1 MGTLDSPPGGTG
13 TTPIPVSPANGVYEV
28 VSVGGGGSSWSLARA
43 TNIDT
48 GSAIEAGYVI
58 TTEGSYRATATGQAF
73 ALSYESLGI
82 DPMTAT
88 PLAAGQPTT
97 NIGTDD
103 INDLTTFVVS
113 STAGSNAAAGSLG
126 KMISL
131 RQQLASSSLR
141 NPTPKV
147 DFVFSSVLPGL
158 NGSSA
163 GVIRLTQE
171 LPTITKAFAINGATR
186 VKLPGVSGPSVNN
199 ITVDGSR
206 ITSTRTGQPA
216 DSAPEVNGFEFVSGS
231 GPTVGAAGGSIA
243 NLTVG
248 GFAKGSAVKI
258 NGVNGILV
266 NKMVLGRSETGDR
279 LSSRFG
285 VLASGAGAG
294 GSVVGTTIVGSLQ
307 AGIRTE
313 AGADGLSIVGTTIGA
328 LNQANVTGLE
338 LTTGITKVGLD
349 SIGAIRSPI
358 ATTRG
363 LSFFTLPAAIS
374 PRSLHIAQ
382 GVAGPGIASG
392 TTVAA
397 IHGRTISLSKPMTAT
412 GVTTAIFLSSTARNV
427 VKYNL
432 TGMELSGGNNTVTN
446 TDIGNNV
453 YDGIVVSGGTQT
465 IGTAQKINVT
475 SNAIFGNG
483 GFGVKVINWAAYVI
497 TGNNFGRQGE
507 NKQGDIIINDVNGND
522 LPAFRPNAQTR
533 LDRNGNFHAPSGTAS
548 IRRRITW
555 R

>member
-1 MGTLDSPPGGTG
+1 M
-13 TTPIPVSPANGVYEV
+13 
-28 VSVGGGGSSWSLARA
+28 
-43 TNIDT
+43 
-48 GSAIEAGYVI
+48 
-58 TTEGSYRATATGQAF
+58 
-73 ALSYESLGI
+73 
-82 DPMTAT
+82 
-88 PLAAGQPTT
+88 
-97 NIGTDD
+97 
-103 INDLTTFVVS
+103 
-113 STAGSNAAAGSLG
+113 
-126 KMISL
+126 
-131 RQQLASSSLR
+131 
-141 NPTPKV
+141 
-147 DFVFSSVLPGL
+147 
-158 NGSSA
+158 
-163 GVIRLTQE
+163 
-171 LPTITKAFAINGATR
+171 
-186 VKLPGVSGPSVNN
+186 
-199 ITVDGSR
+199 
-206 ITSTRTGQPA
+206 
-216 DSAPEVNGFEFVSGS
+216 
-231 GPTVGAAGGSIA
+231 
-243 NLTVG
+243 
-248 GFAKGSAVKI
+248 
-258 NGVNGILV
+258 
-266 NKMVLGRSETGDR
+266 
-279 LSSRFG
+279 
-285 VLASGAGAG
+285 
-294 GSVVGTTIVGSLQ
+294 
-307 AGIRTE
+307 
-313 AGADGLSIVGTTIGA
+313 GTTIGA

-374 PRSLHIAQ
+374 PRSLNIAQ